1 MIEVFKDL
9 ERKIQNILIMRSI
22 EKISLKNMSRGLFEQ
37 SLRKAQIQEWLQLK
51 CLDKAEEVLLNV
63 G

>member
-63 G
+63 S

>member
-51 CLDKAEEVLLNV
+51 FLDKAEEVLLNV